1 MTTVQLDPID
11 DFEKVVGADKKRL
24 ARAITAGM
32 REAGNQIKQGGR
44 ASIAAGGLSSR
55 WQNALRVDLYPKSG
69 VSTKPA
75 LLVFHKIRYAG
86 QFEDPQPVSG
96 RPLIWLPID
105 ANLPG
110 GGKGQRW
117 TPHKFTLQVG
127 PLRAGRHGSRPM
139 LFAQISVSGGG
150 KVLPLTRKG
159 ARARPAKKSWLP
171 VFVGVSSV
179 HDPKLFDIRG
189 VVERVGTQ
197 LEGII
202 ASKLDNP

>member
-1 MTTVQLDPID
+1 MNVRIDPVD
-11 DFEKVVGADKKRL
+11 DFAKVIGADKKRL

-32 REAGNQIKQGGR
+32 REAGNQIKQDGR
-44 ASIAAGGLSSR
+44 ASIAAGGLSAR
-55 WQNALRVDLYPKSG
+55 WQNALRVDLYPKGG

-75 LLVFHKIRYAG
+75 LSIYHKIRYAG

-96 RPLIWLPID
+96 SPLIWLPIE
-105 ANLPG
+105 ANLPGG

-139 LFAQISVSGGG
+139 LFAQVSVSGGG

-159 ARARPAKKSWLP
+159 VRARPAKKTWLP
-171 VFVGVSSV
+171 VFVGVTAV

-189 VVERVGTQ
+189 VVERVGAQ
-197 LEGII
+197 LEAII
-202 ASKLDNP
+202 AQQVG